1 MPLKNSRILTH
12 ILTYGYPGLVVGAA
26 LSGGIVS
33 PLATALFASAVIFLL
48 LIFAL
53 KIVLDEDGQLF
64 IPDTLWPFLALIIL
78 TLVQSYAWTDRTG
91 VRQSLSLDVEATRNS
106 LFIFV
111 ILFGAF
117 LLGANIFRHTEAQ
130 KLLTNFLVIYGLL
143 FAFLALVLSFAWKQN
158 LTWLKPIENGNP
170 FGPFVNRNHFAGY
183 MELLFPLP
191 VALLLV
197 AQKKLEQSILYIA
210 AAALM
215 GIALCFSLSRGGM
228 ISLGVQLLFLL
239 ALSTQSKN
247 KQLPN
252 HQLKPK
258 LIAIVSIAGIVV
270 LMGLGI
276 YLIGA
281 NSLILRFGD
290 EDDRAQIWLNAWHI
304 FQAHPWLGTGAG
316 TFETAFPIYA
326 LDKGLDVAAEAH
338 SDYLQI
344 LSDTGLTGFVIFLL
358 FLVLLVRTIGK
369 ALRAT
374 KPLQTALAL
383 GSSTSIVGIL
393 VHSFFDFNLQL
404 PSHALLFFLHVSL
417 CAEIASVKLQ
427 LVKNEVKAPVY
438 QVLPIAKES
447 L

>member
-1 MPLKNSRILTH
+1 MPLKNSLMLTH
-12 ILTYGYPGLVVGAA
+12 ILTYGYLCLVVGAA

-33 PLATALFASAVIFLL
+33 PLATALFALAVIFLL
-48 LIFAL
+48 LIFAT
-53 KIVLDEDGQLF
+53 KIVLDGDGQLF
-64 IPDTLWPFLALIIL
+64 IPDTLWPFLGLIIL
-78 TLVQSYAWTDRTG
+78 TLVQSYAWTDQNG
-91 VRQSLSLDVEATRNS
+91 VRQSLSLDVEATRHS

-117 LLGANIFRHTEAQ
+117 LLGANLFRRLETLQ
-130 KLLTNFLVIYGLL
+130 ILTNFLVVYGML

-158 LTWLKPIENGNP
+158 LTWLKPTENGSP
-170 FGPFVNRNHFAGY
+170 FGTFVNRNHFAGY
-183 MELLFPLP
+183 IELLFPLP

-197 AQKKLEQSILYIA
+197 LRKNLEQRMLYVA

-239 ALSTQSKN
+239 ALSSQLNNKN
-247 KQLPN
+247 TN
-252 HQLKPK
+252 TSK
-258 LIAIVSIAGIVV
+258 LISAMSIIGIV
-270 LMGLGI
+270 LLIGLGI

-281 NSLILRFGD
+281 NSLLLRFGD
-290 EDDRAQIWLNAWHI
+290 EDDRSQIWLNALHI

-316 TFETAFPIYA
+316 TFETVFPMYA

-344 LSDTGLTGFVIFLL
+344 LTDTGLIGFAIFLIFL
-358 FLVLLVRTIGK
+358 FMLIRATGQ
-369 ALRAT
+369 ALRAA
-374 KPLQTALAL
+374 KPLHTALAL
-383 GSSTSIVGIL
+383 GCSTCIVGIL

-404 PSHALLFFLHVSL
+404 PSHALLFFLHISL
-417 CAEIASVKLQ
+417 CAEIASVKLP
-427 LVKNEVKAPVY
+427 LVKNEEKVPSY